1 MCTVRK
7 EIRDLPK
14 QQKIIIKS
22 LSEYIKF
29 FENGNYNNYIFRG
42 EPENYK
48 DIIASAFRG
57 FNGCFNNYRKEY
69 PFVGMINEF
78 KKEVWF
84 NLKPEKK
91 ENFIAFSQHHGIPTN
106 LVDFSTS
113 PLVALYFACE
123 CDNKNDLKNTDGFG
137 VVNLF
142 ENKTIDITD
151 ILDEISDSDIL
162 VEYVNNN
169 KIFIKLYRLFEL
181 YYDKYP
187 DEFECC
193 FKHLCDDIKNYHI
206 LEGRNTNEFENANSN
221 YMKKT
226 LILFDNNL
234 PSEYKSIMNMI
245 SENNSDYSMY
255 VLDYCF
261 LLKEF
266 IKYFV
271 MSTDWCYWINCI
283 PNFLY
288 TPILAFERGRNQQGL
303 FIYQAFLS
311 YTDSVYGGP
320 VLARQRIWPEI
331 LLIIENQKDILRE
344 LDYIGI
350 NRKFIYNDY
359 DNISKYIKEKYNN
372 LQNK

>member
-1 MCTVRK
+1 MCSIRK
-7 EIRDLPK
+7 EILGLPT
-14 QQKIIIKS
+14 QQEIRIKS

-29 FENGNYNNYIFRG
+29 FENDNYENYIFRG
-42 EPENYK
+42 ESANYE

-57 FNGCFNNYRKEY
+57 FNGRFNNYKKEY
-69 PFVGMINEF
+69 PFIEMKNEF
-78 KKEVWF
+78 KREVYQ
-84 NLKPEKK
+84 NLKQEEK
-91 ENFIAFSQHHGIPTN
+91 ENFMAFSQHYGIPTN
-106 LVDFSTS
+106 LVDFSKS

-123 CDNKNDLKNTDGFG
+123 SSKKNDSKNKDCFG

-142 ENKTIDITD
+142 DNKTIDITD
-151 ILDEISDSDIL
+151 ILNEISGRNIL
-162 VEYVNNN
+162 EEYVNNN
-169 KIFIKLYRLFEL
+169 QIFLKLYRLFEL

-187 DEFECC
+187 DEFKCY
-193 FKHLCDDIKNYHI
+193 FKLLCDDIMYYRI

-221 YMKKT
+221 YMEKT

-331 LLIIENQKDILRE
+331 LLIIENQRKILNE
-344 LDYIGI
+344 LDLIGI
-350 NRKFIYNDY
+350 NRKFIYSDY
-359 DNISKYIKEKYNN
+359 DNISKYIKDKYDRI
-372 LQNK
+372 